1 MLRRELEAPSTERR
15 GGGGSRSVITTWSGS
30 ARVLPPASR
39 RGSCT
44 HRFAV
49 VLSGP
54 CLLVYL
60 CLSFC
65 SSSCLSK
72 QAPFCLLNLVWSVS
86 FVSSLFLS
94 ACLPVPNSTHG
105 FALISSGPCLPVS
118 LSLFLLGPLP
128 VPCLPASHVLYH
140 ACKAAFL
147 SLSRLH
153 LHLVHVHLLP
163 VHARELVTGCT
174 RVVMKRSSLL
184 R

>member
-94 ACLPVPNSTHG
+94 ACLPVPNSMHG
-105 FALISSGPCLPVS
+105 FALIPSGPCLPVS
-118 LSLFLLGPLP
+118 LSLSFFL
-128 VPCLPASHVLYH
+128 VL
-140 ACKAAFL
+140 FL
-147 SLSRLH
+147 SLAYQLLMFFIMLAKLRFSH
-153 LHLVHVHLLP
+153 CHVYTFILCM
-163 VHARELVTGCT
+163 CT
-174 RVVMKRSSLL
+174 YCRSTHVS
-184 R
+184 

>member
-118 LSLFLLGPLP
+118 LSLSFFL
-128 VPCLPASHVLYH
+128 VL
-140 ACKAAFL
+140 FL
-147 SLSRLH
+147 SLAYQLLMFFIMLAKLRFSH
-153 LHLVHVHLLP
+153 CHVY
-163 VHARELVTGCT
+163 TFFFCMCT
-174 RVVMKRSSLL
+174 YCRSTHVS
-184 R
+184 